1 MVQQINTIMLV
12 TKVSRSYS
20 KSINTKNYGIP
31 ESWIK
36 IEAVYE
42 ATCESGD
49 DPTKVSEMMYN
60 QAKQDVITNTVAV
73 IDQIKASLNPSA
85 PAATVVTPATTTPRQ
100 L

>member
-1 MVQQINTIMLV
+1 MLV

-49 DPTKVSEMMYN
+49 DPVKVSEMMYG

-73 IDQIKASLNPSA
+73 IDQIKASLNPVVPTA
-85 PAATVVTPATTTPRQ
+85 PAGSTAVTPAPRQ

>member
-1 MVQQINTIMLV
+1 MLV

-49 DPTKVSEMMYN
+49 DPVKVSEMMYG

-73 IDQIKASLNPSA
+73 IDQIKASLNPT
-85 PAATVVTPATTTPRQ
+85 PAGSTAVTPSTGTAPRQ

>member
-1 MVQQINTIMLV
+1 MLV

-36 IEAVYE
+36 IEATYE
-42 ATCESGD
+42 ATCETND
-49 DPTKVSEMMYN
+49 DPIQVSSMMYE
-60 QAKQDVITNTVAV
+60 QAKKDVITNTTA
-73 IDQIKASLNPSA
+73 ILEQIRVSLNP
-85 PAATVVTPATTTPRQ
+85 VTPPTTTGSTVAPTTTQPRQ

>member
-1 MVQQINTIMLV
+1 MLV

-49 DPTKVSEMMYN
+49 DPVKVSEMMYG
-60 QAKQDVITNTVAV
+60 QAKADVIKDTTAV
-73 IDQIKASLNPSA
+73 LAQISAALNPA
-85 PAATVVTPATTTPRQ
+85 PAGTVVPPATTTPRQ

>member
-1 MVQQINTIMLV
+1 MLV

-49 DPTKVSEMMYN
+49 DPIQVSKMMYE
-60 QAKQDVITNTVAV
+60 QAKTDVITNTTA
-73 IDQIKASLNPSA
+73 ILEQIKASLNVTVPNTTGSTAA
-85 PAATVVTPATTTPRQ
+85 PVTTTPRQ